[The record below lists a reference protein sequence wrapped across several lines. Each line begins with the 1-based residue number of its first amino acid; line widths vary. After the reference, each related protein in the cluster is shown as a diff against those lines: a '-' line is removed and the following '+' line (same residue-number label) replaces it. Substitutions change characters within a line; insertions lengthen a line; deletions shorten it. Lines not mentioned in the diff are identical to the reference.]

1 MGAQYLASLDIEPYL
16 NPMLRKRP
24 FLLNLS
30 LLLIS
35 FIFSIALGAVFIQP
49 QTILR
54 ILAAQLPGI
63 NVTLDWP
70 NSFAAII
77 LAIRLPH
84 TILVALTGAALA
96 SSGAAYQGL
105 FRNPLADPYLIGV
118 ASGAGLG
125 AVFAMSVHWPTNML
139 GFYLV
144 PIGAFVGALVT
155 VILVYNLARVN
166 GLVPLTTLILAG
178 VAVGAFASA
187 LTSYLMLRSDLQLH
201 RAISFLLG
209 GSPMTGWN
217 PVMAALP
224 YMLVGMGLLSLSGHM
239 LNVLQFGEEEAKQM
253 GLSVNWAKIF
263 IIIVA
268 SLTTAVAVAF
278 SGVIGFIGLVV
289 PHMIR
294 IIWGPDYRRLLP
306 LSILGGASA
315 LLLADMLARILLA
328 PSSLPV
334 GIVTALAGAP
344 FFLWILRRAKREV
357 FW

>member
-1 MGAQYLASLDIEPYL
+1 MEAQYLLILDIEPYL

-49 QTILR
+49 QTILQ

-63 NVTLDWP
+63 NVTPDWP

-125 AVFAMSVHWPTNML
+125 AVFAMSVHWPTNMF

-263 IIIVA
+263 IIVVA